1 MGLIEQGDPC
11 QKLVVDIL
19 IEGKQVEASVAT
31 WAGMFVGPW
40 ADMLVVTLGLGLIHA
55 VHWLSIIVGHND
67 SSSSIIMRIVQ
78 LTHLKSL
85 SDLFLFPPDYQ
96 ANNNTQRY
104 NPTYNISNNRS
115 NINFTRSRV
124 RIPRPK
130 TPRKV
135 VFRRVGIIIRV
146 RKPTI
151 QLSECISPI
160 VVATARFS
168 VFVRT
173 AACAI
178 RISW

>member
-11 QKLVVDIL
+11 QKLVVDIF

-31 WAGMFVGPW
+31 WAGMLVGPW

-104 NPTYNISNNRS
+104 NPT
-115 NINFTRSRV
+115 
-124 RIPRPK
+124 
-130 TPRKV
+130 
-135 VFRRVGIIIRV
+135 
-146 RKPTI
+146 
-151 QLSECISPI
+151 
-160 VVATARFS
+160 
-168 VFVRT
+168 
-173 AACAI
+173 
-178 RISW
+178 